1 MWQSSLTEAVI
12 FEALVRALV
21 SKWAVEGVGERKGV
35 EEQKGV
41 QQ

>member
-1 MWQSSLTEAVI
+1 VAIIFNRSRY